1 MKNIPLPVL
10 LKKLLPLVYVG
21 ALSLTVLIAYVGY
34 STTRQAQ
41 EIITSQ
47 FNQQQLILA
56 RKISDHIQ
64 NQISHLE
71 KSLLAVRETWEL
83 NKTASGSVPAEI
95 LSPYQ
100 QLLVGDV
107 ISLLVLDAE
116 GRVLRQIQDPGWD
129 SKTIPLP
136 SP

>member
-1 MKNIPLPVL
+1 MKKIPFPLL
-10 LKKLLPLVYVG
+10 LKKLLPLVYLG

-34 STTRQAQ
+34 STSRQTQ

-71 KSLLAVRETWEL
+71 KSLLAVG
-83 NKTASGSVPAEI
+83 K
-95 LSPYQ
+95 
-100 QLLVGDV
+100 
-107 ISLLVLDAE
+107 
-116 GRVLRQIQDPGWD
+116 PGN
-129 SKTIPLP
+129 
-136 SP
+136 